1 MPQHR
6 SCLCCTIAASH
17 QSNTRSIIK
26 STSSSIRVLGA
37 RRPSR
42 NKETRHLGARRPT
55 QARSTLLT
63 LALGGTSA
71 IQAHRGSAAWEHVGN
86 PSTEMMMKTEFA
98 SNDEPRCSQ
107 EQSSP
112 TIIIMFPTTNIA
124 PKREGRVGQKEDRA
138 RSKPKSDGHHYHNH
152 RHHLLSKTCPVHSP
166 PAASPWQPNGYQV
179 SLQEGRQ

>member
-17 QSNTRSIIK
+17 QSNTRSITK
-26 STSSSIRVLGA
+26 SSSSSSIRVLGA

-42 NKETRHLGARRPT
+42 NRETRHLGARRPT
-55 QARSTLLT
+55 QVKSTLLT

-98 SNDEPRCSQ
+98 SSDEPRCSQ

-112 TIIIMFPTTNIA
+112 T
-124 PKREGRVGQKEDRA
+124 EG
-138 RSKPKSDGHHYHNH
+138 
-152 RHHLLSKTCPVHSP
+152 HLG
-166 PAASPWQPNGYQV
+166 ASPHAVGKVSNLSTKTRVLKFLQPGVAHPTRDRPRWSALLDKVHLPAN
-179 SLQEGRQ
+179 LL